1 MRNARRRCSTTSS
14 ECLPPENIL
23 RRRCNCCAE
32 MPRSSSTGD
41 LLPLAALACLRIR
54 MGRMS
59 RGVAGA
65 ASSAVRLRSTPH
77 QMTTGADQPHGLPF
91 PYPPDTCGWAS
102 ECLSGTRSTRGTH
115 ACAHAGSI
123 RRLGAA
129 WRPLG
134 VHACCP
140 GWYCCAPR
148 AGSNATVVPARV
160 HACTGRSSYVRVC
173 MHVWMCP

>member
-115 ACAHAGSI
+115 ARTPDRSGGWV
-123 RRLGAA
+123 RLGGPFLGTNQYTLAVRVGSA
-129 WRPLG
+129 PL
-134 VHACCP
+134 
-140 GWYCCAPR
+140 

-160 HACTGRSSYVRVC
+160 HACTGRSSPVRV
-173 MHVWMCP
+173 